1 MVKELVPR
9 QPENGGRNN
18 IYDNESHI
26 NRNGDLNNSEFNGV
40 DNNDSTNLEPKSIDS
55 NNKDNNSS
63 NHDSDNINN
72 DSSNNNNM
80 NNDSNIESIDANT
93 NNAENDASLNS
104 GENDNGSVASQ
115 NSGGSEGSG
124 ESESD
129 SVSGVF
135 GDIGSDVETDES
147 ESKTFLEKIKGFFKN
162 SLFNNPLSKGV
173 KSAVDFGMD
182 KLMGF
187 GLTKKVAGVAL
198 ATGSLLV
205 VAVLGVSS
213 AAFIAYDNITR
224 DESVVRLHNCNDED
238 EKSKS
243 ATSKDEGDAA
253 AFSNEQQKEN
263 VKKIYSVLK
272 EAGLTDIEVA
282 GAVANMQQESQINPK
297 TIEAMPR
304 ATQSDYD
311 KANKNGSTVENLFG
325 SWDSFV
331 ALYRGGLDESGYL
344 DGGKHWMGVGLIQWT
359 GGSNKSLWEWSKA
372 NNYDMWSLDTQL
384 IALLTPETGPYAD
397 RLKVFKTKDNG
408 SPEKAA
414 VNFLNYVE
422 YAAGHFSPGDGTHAQ
437 AANRVRYAASWYVQI
452 KEMSVD
458 KDYSKSILD
467 KVKISLKA
475 ASSKEKDRAKH
486 EADQCGGNSKQKYGG
501 QGWQAKGGVYSGNNG
516 SYQAWRYDRLPEELK
531 QYALDPRSLG
541 MKYGEQTGWTT
552 GASNYIQGGYA
563 DQCTALSSA
572 LLGLLWEKDGKP
584 LGMNH
589 GLSGNGYELVAQLCS
604 RMGVTSRTEP
614 VSGDLVS
621 TNASHNHTVIVS
633 HVFENGDILVVEQNV
648 RGYSGQGNGES
659 YSWSYRYITKSAYQ
673 AQQFTFASPE
683 SAGYKISPKA
693 KSVG

>member
-9 QPENGGRNN
+9 QPENGGRND
-18 IYDNESHI
+18 IYNNESSLD
-26 NRNGDLNNSEFNGV
+26 RNGDINNSDFNSV
-40 DNNDSTNLEPKSIDS
+40 DNGSSKDLDPKSIDS
-55 NNKDNNSS
+55 NNN
-63 NHDSDNINN
+63 
-72 DSSNNNNM
+72 SSNNNDNVNNNSNTNNNM
-80 NNDSNIESIDANT
+80 SNDSGIESIDTKSKSNDV
-93 NNAENDASLNS
+93 ENDVSLNS
-104 GENDNGSVASQ
+104 GENNNGSVASQ
-115 NSGGSEGSG
+115 NSGGSEVSD
-124 ESESD
+124 ESESN
-129 SVSGVF
+129 SESGVF

-147 ESKTFLEKIKGFFKN
+147 ESQTFLEKIKGFFKN
-162 SLFNNPLSKGV
+162 SLFNNPVSKGV
-173 KSAVDFGMD
+173 KSVVDFGID

-187 GLTKKVAGVAL
+187 GLTKKLASVAL
-198 ATGSLLV
+198 VTGSLLV

-224 DESVVRLHNCNDED
+224 DESVVKLHNCNDED
-238 EKSKS
+238 EKSNS

-311 KANKNGSTVENLFG
+311 KANKDGSTVENLFG
-325 SWDSFV
+325 SWGSFV

-344 DGGKHWMGVGLIQWT
+344 VGGKHWMGVGLIQWT
-359 GGSNKSLWEWSKA
+359 GGSNKSLWEWAKT

-475 ASSKEKDRAKH
+475 ASSKEKDRAKS
-486 EADQCGGNSKQKYGG
+486 EADQCGGKSKQKYGG

-516 SYQAWRYDRLPEELK
+516 AFQAWRYDRLPEELK

-541 MKYGEQTGWTT
+541 MKYGESTGWAT
-552 GASNYIQGGYA
+552 GAGNYIQAGIVN
-563 DQCTALSSA
+563 QCTTLSSA

-589 GLSGNGYELVAQLCS
+589 GLSGNGYELVGQLCG

-621 TNASHNHTVIVS
+621 TSAAHNHTVIVS
-633 HVFENGDILVVEQNV
+633 HVFENGDILVVEQNIT
-648 RGYSGQGNGES
+648 GYSGQGNGES

-683 SAGYKISPKA
+683 SLGYKISPKA